1 MAERVGFEPTDAETS
16 RVFKTPALG
25 HSATSPYINILDF
38 RLTNFY
44 ILNYSNHSENKSE
57 YFGATSYFLPLSK
70 H

>member
-16 RVFKTPALG
+16 RVFKTPALD
-25 HSATSPYINILDF
+25 HPATSPYINILDF